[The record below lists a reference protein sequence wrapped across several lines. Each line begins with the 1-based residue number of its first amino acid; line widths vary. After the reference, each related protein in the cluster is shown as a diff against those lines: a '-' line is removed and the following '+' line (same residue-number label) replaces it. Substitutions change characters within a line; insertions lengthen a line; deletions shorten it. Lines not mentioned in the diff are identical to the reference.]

1 VTINQLFFAIVG
13 VLVALVGLVKW
24 YIDAKIDPLAKN
36 VDRLIDYLILHE
48 GKIARLE
55 ERLGNSP
62 K

>member
-1 VTINQLFFAIVG
+1 MSNTQVFLAI
-13 VLVALVGLVKW
+13 AGLIITLAGLAKFYV
-24 YIDAKIDPLAKN
+24 DAKIDPLAKN

-55 ERLGNSP
+55 ERN